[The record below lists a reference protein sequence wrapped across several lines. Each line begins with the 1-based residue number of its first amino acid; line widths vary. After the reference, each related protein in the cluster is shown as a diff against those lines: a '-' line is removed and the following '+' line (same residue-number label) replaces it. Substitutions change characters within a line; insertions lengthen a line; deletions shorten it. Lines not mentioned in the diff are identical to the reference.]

1 MQGNTPMSGILY
13 QTSGSASKI
22 KEKKQL
28 QYLLVDEEN
37 QKYRL
42 KFEIKT
48 GGLSLKVKN
57 LKKKTKKKTNDK

>member
-28 QYLLVDEEN
+28 QYLLVDVEN

-42 KFEIKT
+42 KFKITT
-48 GGLSLKVKN
+48 GAVKVKI
-57 LKKKTKKKTNDK
+57 LKKKNDKVSLSIII

>member
-1 MQGNTPMSGILY
+1 MQGNTPTSGILY
-13 QTSGSASKI
+13 RTSGSASKI

-28 QYLLVDEEN
+28 QCLLVDVEN

-57 LKKKTKKKTNDK
+57 FKKIKKKQ